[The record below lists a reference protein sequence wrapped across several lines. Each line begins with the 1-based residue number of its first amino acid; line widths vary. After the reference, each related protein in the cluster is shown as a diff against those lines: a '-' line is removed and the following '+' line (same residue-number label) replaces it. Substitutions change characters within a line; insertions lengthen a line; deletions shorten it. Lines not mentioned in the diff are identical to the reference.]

1 MEYRKLNSRE
11 QTTNVTYRVSF
22 FILLQRVANEKIKI
36 IKSKQ
41 RLAIDILTCHVKV
54 PSSLNNVI
62 LMMSENKS

>member
-41 RLAIDILTCHVKV
+41 RLAIDILTCLKINHEGKLTAH
-54 PSSLNNVI
+54 P
-62 LMMSENKS
+62 